1 MVNAMVIN
9 SGLSQ
14 DMWGE
19 AILTAT
25 YLLNKVPYKEKEETH
40 YELWMGRK
48 SSYEYLRVLGCLAKC
63 LSSSRIDVEVVQDKR
78 QRDDNDLQDEKQY
91 QTEEEEVEPKISKKA
106 RTEKLFGPDFVSFN
120 VENEPT
126 SYRETET
133 SSEGP

>member
-19 AILTAT
+19 AILMAT
-25 YLLNKVPYKEKEETH
+25 YLLNKVPHKEKEETH
-40 YELWMGRK
+40 YELWMGRT
-48 SSYEYLRVLGCLAKC
+48 SSYD
-63 LSSSRIDVEVVQDKR
+63 SSRIDVEVVQDKR